1 MGYRFAGKGPRKK
14 RQGKGTEAKS
24 NSFSTAPE
32 ARFGRRSRVGHRSVS
47 VPPSPGVEDRI

>member
-1 MGYRFAGKGPRKK
+1 MGKGPRKK

-24 NSFSTAPE
+24 NSFSTVPE
-32 ARFGRRSRVGHRSVS
+32 ARFGRRSRVGHRSVP